1 MYTLR
6 PTRLAMLT
14 EGPTDAER
22 SSATEHWTYSQ
33 ELLANGV
40 IVFGGRTI
48 ERTSDG
54 SFAIVVIRA
63 TSESDA
69 RAIMD
74 ADPAVRSGVFR
85 ARLFPF
91 QPMLMGEWPTE
102 VVTVA

>member
-1 MYTLR
+1 
-6 PTRLAMLT
+6 MLT
-14 EGPTDAER
+14 DGPTDGER
-22 SSATEHWTYSQ
+22 SSAAQHWTYSQ
-33 ELLANGV
+33 ELLAKGV
-40 IVFGGRTI
+40 IVFAGRTI
-48 ERTSDG
+48 ERTDDG

-63 TSESDA
+63 ASESDA
-69 RAIMD
+69 RALMD